1 VLWGVGDEDEGIGY
15 TYLLNRLVP
24 LIQIRDLSLD

>member
-1 VLWGVGDEDEGIGY
+1 VWDVGDVDGGIGH
-15 TYLLNRLVP
+15 TYLLSRLVP